1 MPAGRHIGGV
11 YTQFLRSLATIR
23 GDMTGN
29 EARALRRGLGLSARA
44 LAVEVGT
51 NESSI
56 YRWEWRRER
65 EVPRM
70 FARAL
75 RDLVHERAAQQR
87 GDNPTNSVTP
97 ASRAK

>member
-1 MPAGRHIGGV
+1 MPGGRRIGGV
-11 YTQFLRSLATIR
+11 YTQLFRSLATIQ

-29 EARALRRGLGLSARA
+29 EARALRLGLGLSARA
-44 LAVEVGT
+44 LAVEIGT

-56 YRWEWRRER
+56 YRWEWRRDR

-70 FARAL
+70 FAYALQYLVQKRAG
-75 RDLVHERAAQQR
+75 QQR
-87 GDNPTNSVTP
+87 GSNPTDSLPP